1 MIAQWCGDV
10 VCKMHINRITSA
22 QLAEQL
28 GVTPEYV
35 SMVLNGHR
43 KPKYAQEKFTAAVNA
58 LVEKA
63 KEEDK

>member
-1 MIAQWCGDV
+1 MHLKKIA
-10 VCKMHINRITSA
+10 KK

-43 KPKYAQEKFTAAVNA
+43 EPEGAEQRFRIALDELLQEQDQDTA
-58 LVEKA
+58 
-63 KEEDK
+63 